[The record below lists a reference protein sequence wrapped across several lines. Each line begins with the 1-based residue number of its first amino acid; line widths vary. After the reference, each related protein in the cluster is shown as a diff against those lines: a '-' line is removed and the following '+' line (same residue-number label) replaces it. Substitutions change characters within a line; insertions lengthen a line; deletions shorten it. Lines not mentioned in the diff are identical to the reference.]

1 MLNFLSNIG
10 VLIVISLFSYL
21 LFVNLYDVFAGL
33 LGFEEGFVVTK
44 EMIDEKQAELEKPP
58 QKHGST
64 PGDSGNYSY
73 LESKLSSVAGKLDSV
88 SDRLAKLEESGEDT
102 LATVEENKMMID
114 EIMKETQEDA
124 VNLSSIVDEDDLE

>member
-58 QKHGST
+58 QKHGNS

-114 EIMKETQEDA
+114 EIMKESQEDA
-124 VNLSSIVDEDDLE
+124 ANLNSIVDEDDLE